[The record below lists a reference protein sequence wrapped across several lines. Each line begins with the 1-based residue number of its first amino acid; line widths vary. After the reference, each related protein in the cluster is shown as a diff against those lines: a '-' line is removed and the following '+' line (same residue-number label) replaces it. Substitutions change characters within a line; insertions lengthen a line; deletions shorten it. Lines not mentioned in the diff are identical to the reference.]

1 MNPALTLAFAAAKRL
16 PWKKVPVYWTAQ
28 VLGAFVASAC
38 VYGVYYD
45 ALNKFDGGVR
55 QVLGP
60 KGTAGIWATYPQ
72 PFLSTGNGFG
82 DQVLGTALF
91 VGCVFAITD
100 KKNNAPDKGVAPF
113 IIGLLVFV
121 IGTTFGFN
129 CGYAINPARDLGP
142 RIFTAMAG
150 WGGEVFTIA
159 VSFVV
164 VVVVI
169 VVGVIN
175 VVWVYFY
182 AFGPVRPTTKI
193 AGLARTKNLKIVY
206 KVFVK
211 PETSI
216 KGTLIGHIFAVG
228 SGAQMILS
236 DWRFGNFF
244 SVNLGGGMGVTMGC
258 YWAWGIS
265 GAQMNPALT
274 LAFAAAKRL
283 PWKKV
288 PVYWTA
294 QVLGAF
300 VASACVYGV
309 YYDALNKFD
318 GGVRQVLGPK
328 GTAGIWATYPQPF
341 LSTGNGFG
349 DQVLGTALFVG
360 CVFAITDKKNNAPDK
375 GVAPFIIGLLVF
387 VIGTTFGFNCGYAI
401 NPARD
406 LGPRIFTAMA
416 GWGGEVF
423 TASNNWFWVPIFACF
438 LGGVLGALI
447 YVFFIEMHHDLEE
460 GEETKPMELESII
473 TSE

>member
-1 MNPALTLAFAAAKRL
+1 MRKEFLAKAKGFRLSPLMREATAEFWATFILVIFAVGSGAQMTLSDWRFGNFFSVNLGGGMGVTMGCYWAWGISGANMNPALTLAFAAAKRL

-45 ALNKFDGGVR
+45 ALNEFDGGVR
-55 QVLGP
+55 
-60 KGTAGIWATYPQ
+60 
-72 PFLSTGNGFG
+72 
-82 DQVLGTALF
+82 
-91 VGCVFAITD
+91 
-100 KKNNAPDKGVAPF
+100 
-113 IIGLLVFV
+113 
-121 IGTTFGFN
+121 
-129 CGYAINPARDLGP
+129 
-142 RIFTAMAG
+142 
-150 WGGEVFTIA
+150 
-159 VSFVV
+159 
-164 VVVVI
+164 
-169 VVGVIN
+169 
-175 VVWVYFY
+175 
-182 AFGPVRPTTKI
+182 
-193 AGLARTKNLKIVY
+193 
-206 KVFVK
+206 
-211 PETSI
+211 
-216 KGTLIGHIFAVG
+216 H
-228 SGAQMILS
+228 
-236 DWRFGNFF
+236 
-244 SVNLGGGMGVTMGC
+244 
-258 YWAWGIS
+258 
-265 GAQMNPALT
+265 
-274 LAFAAAKRL
+274 
-283 PWKKV
+283 
-288 PVYWTA
+288 
-294 QVLGAF
+294 
-300 VASACVYGV
+300 
-309 YYDALNKFD
+309 
-318 GGVRQVLGPK
+318 VLGPK